1 MGGDTMSKIV
11 ENVISNLKKSN
22 LLDSSLI
29 GELTDH
35 YELNNLTNVSIREID
50 GEEGIIV
57 LDKALGYEIFFINT
71 NSYEM
76 SKLYWTL
83 DESEARVKYK
93 EMQECCE

>member
-1 MGGDTMSKIV
+1 MSKIV

-35 YELNNLTNVSIREID
+35 YELNNLTNVSIIEID

-71 NSYEM
+71 NS
-76 SKLYWTL
+76 
-83 DESEARVKYK
+83 
-93 EMQECCE
+93 